1 MIARKPADDCK
12 RLQVGHAPG
21 LPGWFEDEL
30 LSFPVGEHDD
40 GADALAYAFQALGMT
55 EAKPLGFKVPGL

>member
-1 MIARKPADDCK
+1 MPLVARYEQG
-12 RLQVGHAPG
+12 LIHHAPG

-40 GADALAYAFQALGMT
+40 GADALAYAFQALGM
-55 EAKPLGFKVPGL
+55 ANPGAMVLQVTGL